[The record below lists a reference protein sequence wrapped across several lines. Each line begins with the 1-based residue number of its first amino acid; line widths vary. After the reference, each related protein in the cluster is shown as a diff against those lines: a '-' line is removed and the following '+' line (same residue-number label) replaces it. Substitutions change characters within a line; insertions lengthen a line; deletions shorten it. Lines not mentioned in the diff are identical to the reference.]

1 MKLCISIFFHVLILS
16 ASLGIMAQEE
26 RPAQRDSEY
35 LARAK
40 FKLING
46 DIGMSEYYL
55 NQIDD
60 KRSTLTPVKKR
71 YQAIIEFVRGDYKKS
86 NKIISDI
93 QESEALSTGTF
104 YSQICL
110 LKILNALAI
119 NDIET
124 LKIEQSPCM
133 TRTEKSSRNDQYW
146 LDLMI
151 KVKMHDAAAL
161 KTSLFKDQNQILSEN
176 EITKLWLKTGLYL
189 NREKDILNLLGILDE
204 SSYQSKRLREIIGF
218 MYLRQGEKEKALS
231 FVDDIDTANAENIK
245 GNISLQ
251 KNEYEIAY
259 GHFKLA
265 MQKKQDST
273 NSLERSLPL
282 SWLLNQYEDG
292 LQLIDNPSLKYMDPR
307 NKRGIKIAYLIKLKK
322 YAEAEKELAII
333 MFEYKNHPP
342 NDVYVMDS
350 YLSMIAGGS
359 EKKYD
364 RRLTE
369 DLAEKACR
377 AFDGFN
383 CWIAMKLTQW
393 DNLGKTIRRTDEIF
407 SDKTMT
413 LDSLKSPSKITPL
426 KEENSI
432 DQHDIEELDSN
443 TVQLR

>member
-1 MKLCISIFFHVLILS
+1 MKYYISILFLII
-16 ASLGIMAQEE
+16 SLGIRAEE
-26 RPAQRDSEY
+26 PKNPNIDQRDSEY

-60 KRSTLTPVKKR
+60 RRSGLSPIKKR
-71 YQAIIEFVRGDYKKS
+71 YLALIQFIRGDYKNS

-93 QESEALSTGTF
+93 QEAEALSTGT
-104 YSQICL
+104 YYPQVCL

-119 NDIET
+119 NDLET
-124 LKIEQSPCM
+124 LKIEQAPCM
-133 TRTEKSSRNDQYW
+133 VKTQKFSKNDQYW
-146 LDLMI
+146 LDIMI
-151 KVKMHDAAAL
+151 KLKLHDSKGITAGL
-161 KTSLFKDQNQILSEN
+161 LKDQNQILAEN
-176 EITKLWLKTGLYL
+176 DATKLWLKTGLYL
-189 NREKDILNLLGILDE
+189 NREKDIINLLGILDE

-218 MYLRQGEKEKALS
+218 MYLRQGDKEKALS
-231 FVDDIDTANAENIK
+231 FVDDIDSANAENIK

-251 KNEYEIAY
+251 KNEYEIAF

-292 LQLIDNPSLKYMDPR
+292 LKMIDSQTFKYMDPR

-333 MFEYKNHPP
+333 MSEYKNHPP

-350 YLSMIAGGS
+350 FLSIIKGGIGG
-359 EKKYD
+359 KYD
-364 RRLTE
+364 RRTSE
-369 DLAEKACR
+369 DLAEKACK

-383 CWIAMKLTQW
+383 CWVAMKLTQW
-393 DNLGKTIRRTDEIF
+393 NNLGKTILRSDEVFI
-407 SDKTMT
+407 DKTIT
-413 LDSLKSPSKITPL
+413 LDSMKAPVLITPL
-426 KEENSI
+426 QEENAI

-443 TVQLR
+443 TVRLK